1 MFLSWEFCGDDV
13 NGEDRRRKV
22 AFLLLALAAVMAV
35 ASAAFA
41 VEITLSS
48 SNVDQL
54 GGTGNVDVLCPA
66 DPCQISRVKWVL
78 TSSYPYL
85 VDRVLVNW
93 QTRETS
99 GASYTVCVTLFDG
112 ASPPNAIS
120 GGCATQSAS
129 SSPVTTNV
137 DVSPNVHPAQVYK
150 VQIVI
155 VQN

>member
-1 MFLSWEFCGDDV
+1 V

-41 VEITLSS
+41 VTIGLTSAE
-48 SNVDQL
+48 VDQL
-54 GGTGNVDVLCPA
+54 GGTPIVDVYCPA
-66 DPCQISRVKWVL
+66 NPCQISRVKWVL

-85 VDRVLVNW
+85 VDQVRVDW
-93 QTRETS
+93 QTASTT
-99 GASYTVCVTLFDG
+99 GSYTVYVTLFDN
-112 ASPPNAIS
+112 SNNPIS
-120 GGCATQSAS
+120 GGYATQTAS
-129 SSPVTTNV
+129 SSSVNTYV
-137 DVSPNVHPAQVYK
+137 DVSPNANPAQVYK

>member
-1 MFLSWEFCGDDV
+1 M
-13 NGEDRRRKV
+13 NGEDRRRRV

-41 VEITLSS
+41 VLIDLTSAD
-48 SNVDQL
+48 VDQL
-54 GGTGNVDVLCPA
+54 GGTPIVDVNCPA
-66 DPCQISRVKWVL
+66 NPCQISRVKWVL

-85 VDRVLVNW
+85 VDQVRVNW
-93 QTRETS
+93 QTASTT
-99 GASYTVCVTLFDG
+99 GSYTVCVTLFDN

-120 GGCATQSAS
+120 GGCATQAAS
-129 SSPVTTNV
+129 SSPVSTYV
-137 DVSPNVHPAQVYK
+137 DVSPNADPAQVYK

>member
-13 NGEDRRRKV
+13 NGEDRRRKA

-41 VEITLSS
+41 VQITLSS

-54 GGTGNVDVLCPA
+54 GGTPTVDVNCPA
-66 DPCQISRVKWVL
+66 NPCQISRVKWVL
-78 TSSYPYL
+78 KSSAPFK
-85 VDRVLVNW
+85 VDKVRVEW
-93 QTRETS
+93 QTASST
-99 GASYTVCVTLFDG
+99 GSYTVCVTLFDG
-112 ASPPNAIS
+112 ASPPTAIS
-120 GGCATQSAS
+120 GGCETQTAS
-129 SSPVTTNV
+129 SSPVTTEV
-137 DVSPNVHPAQVYK
+137 DVSDVDPALVYK

>member
-1 MFLSWEFCGDDV
+1 
-13 NGEDRRRKV
+13 
-22 AFLLLALAAVMAV
+22 LAAVIAI

-41 VEITLSS
+41 VTIS
-48 SNVDQL
+48 VADVYQL
-54 GGTGNVDVLCPA
+54 GGTPMVDVDCPA
-66 DPCQISRVKWVL
+66 NPCQINRVKWVL
-78 TSSYPYL
+78 ESSYPYL
-85 VDRVLVNW
+85 VDRVLVTW

-99 GASYTVCVTLFDG
+99 GASYTVYVTLFDN
-112 ASPPNAIS
+112 SNNPIS
-120 GGCATQSAS
+120 GGSAIQSAH

>member
-41 VEITLSS
+41 VTIGLTSAE
-48 SNVDQL
+48 VDQL
-54 GGTGNVDVLCPA
+54 GGTPIVDVYCPA
-66 DPCQISRVKWVL
+66 NPCQISRVKWVL

-85 VDRVLVNW
+85 VDQVRVDW

-99 GASYTVCVTLFDG
+99 GASYTVYVTLLD
-112 ASPPNAIS
+112 ASNNPIS
-120 GGCATQSAS
+120 GGSATQAAS
-129 SSPVTTNV
+129 SSPVSTYV
-137 DVSPNVHPAQVYK
+137 DVSPNADPAQVYK

>member
-54 GGTGNVDVLCPA
+54 GGTPIVDVYCPA
-66 DPCQISRVKWVL
+66 NPCQISRVKWVL

-85 VDRVLVNW
+85 VDQVRVDW

-99 GASYTVCVTLFDG
+99 GASYTVYVTLLD
-112 ASPPNAIS
+112 ASNNPIS
-120 GGCATQSAS
+120 GGSATQAAS
-129 SSPVTTNV
+129 SSPVSTYVN
-137 DVSPNVHPAQVYK
+137 VSPDVNPAQVYK